1 MRSMTR
7 NKNGIMYSV
16 TSLFFARTHVRLNVG
31 TARIVLKPHLF
42 LERKCLVLRVVPG
55 CASTRID
62 SNRKDVKHLLMQSCL
77 IRG

>member
-1 MRSMTR
+1 MRNMTR
-7 NKNGIMYSV
+7 NRNGVMYRV
-16 TSLFFARTHVRLNVG
+16 TSLFFARTHIRFKVR

-62 SNRKDVKHLLMQSCL
+62 STRKDVKHLLMQSCL